1 MSCQNKN
8 EKTRFEIIIKE
19 CHCNELFDLAR
30 FEVST
35 VPETISKTHNGF
47 DGRKTAPTALNDKS
61 SRSHAIFIIVIS
73 KLNEK
78 NNKWIIKGKITLLDL
93 AGSENMTSAGHAP
106 KSKRFLNYRLNL

>member
-1 MSCQNKN
+1 MLKLTIL
-8 EKTRFEIIIKE
+8 TRFEIIIKE

-35 VPETISKTHNGF
+35 VPETISKTYNGF

-78 NNKWIIKGKITLLDL
+78 NNKWVIKGKITLLDL

-106 KSKRFLNYRLNL
+106 KSRAYKLKKRKKR